1 MQDLVCKLEDRYA
14 QPCMYEKTLHIYI
27 SNQRLHHYGS
37 MPLHLKMSDYVVFV
51 VSTGYT
57 FPKDC
62 TMVAS
67 TINVHMDPKIYSEPM
82 SFNPSRFQV

>member
-1 MQDLVCKLEDRYA
+1 MHNLVCMRNL
-14 QPCMYEKTLHIYI
+14 YI
-27 SNQRLHHYGS
+27 NGS
-37 MPLHLKMSDYVVFV
+37 MPLHLKKSDYVVFA
-51 VSTGYT
+51 VSAGYT

-82 SFNPSRFQV
+82 SFNPSRFRV